1 MGVLLV
7 GASDV
12 GSIPKPELNWRR
24 KADEV
29 ERSFRAPIRA
39 KNLLDRP
46 RPQAVPAGF
55 SIRFARV
62 RSSPQRFDSVLS
74 IGTHRRVR
82 YQDVIAYKE
91 RIDAE
96 RSKALDALAEQ
107 AQALKVGP
115 YGRGLDST
123 FGN

>member
-1 MGVLLV
+1 
-7 GASDV
+7 
-12 GSIPKPELNWRR
+12 LNWRR

-74 IGTHRRVR
+74 IVVWCGVPSHHQTQNSSRSRLGVFLARSRRFPR
-82 YQDVIAYKE
+82 VIE
-91 RIDAE
+91 GFRTG
-96 RSKALDALAEQ
+96 LAKRDNCP
-107 AQALKVGP
+107 AA
-115 YGRGLDST
+115 
-123 FGN
+123 